1 MLCRHLCPDI
11 RWFTYPGM
19 EASKLKMADCFFG
32 STAFLC
38 LPFQCSSYT
47 NNFIFSMVGDII
59 IHFILQ
65 VYMSMW
71 TPRMAQGRDYRS
83 MPRTVYTVKLVIS
96 KTQHKTLTG
105 CVLREGRGQ
114 HTMECDRIMIYLG
127 YKILDLLMRYVVCTK
142 DRILG
147 IEDQI
152 FP

>member
-1 MLCRHLCPDI
+1 MLCRHVCPD
-11 RWFTYPGM
+11 
-19 EASKLKMADCFFG
+19 KMVYLHWYGSIKIEMAACFFG
-32 STAFLC
+32 CTTFLH

-47 NNFIFSMVGDII
+47 TLYFPFKDII
-59 IHFILQ
+59 IHFIFQ

-71 TPRMAQGRDYRS
+71 TLKMAQGRDYRS
-83 MPRTVYTVKLVIS
+83 MPRTVYIVKLVIS

-127 YKILDLLMRYVVCTK
+127 YRILDLLMRYVVCAK